1 MHVLDVN
8 RTYVHVVMYS
18 DAVDLPELHA
28 VFGEPMGEPERE
40 PRTDLIS
47 TSGTYSSA

>member
-28 VFGEPMGEPERE
+28 VFGEPERE